1 MLPLGSILE
10 ANTSFFTP
18 LQVVNNFSNN
28 FKLGFIGSHIKM
40 TDSKQSEYNIW
51 YDNRSDL

>member
-1 MLPLGSILE
+1 M
-10 ANTSFFTP
+10 
-18 LQVVNNFSNN
+18 NNFSNN